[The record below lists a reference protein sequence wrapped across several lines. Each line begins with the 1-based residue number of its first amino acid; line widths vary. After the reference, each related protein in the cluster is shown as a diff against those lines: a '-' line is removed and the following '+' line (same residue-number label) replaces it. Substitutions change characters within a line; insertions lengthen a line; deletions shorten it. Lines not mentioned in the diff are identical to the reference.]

1 MKKQLLFFLMTSSL
15 IGLSSCNDKND
26 EYDDVGKATIVSLE
40 GPSNAYMGDSVSFTF
55 NVADD
60 GEIPLSTTKV
70 QILYGDE
77 IVSERIVL
85 TGTSGTYSGKILIP
99 FLKDIPDGDA
109 TVRLHVKNARY
120 AADVKDQP
128 IAVSRPSFPYLT
140 LKTTQGDYRMDP
152 VEGQPYIYKVTG
164 NFPSELYGYIE
175 APKYSENGNVIT
187 FGSSDGKIVDGIK
200 SPIEFTADGDGE
212 YTVTFNALTYEG
224 SPFIKFALNGNEFIK
239 IDDNNS
245 KVEMN
250 LTAGQEIQITGLK
263 SDYSNYWIDPAFFN
277 IKKGTNGK
285 ILKFRGMDGKYR
297 VTVNK
302 ALKYFNV
309 ELMNGSALSILGSG
323 DGAIWINGDG
333 NIGKPSYSTNK
344 LNWSTNKSL
353 CMTPIGNRKHQII
366 FEAGKS
372 INTINFKFYGQ
383 KDFVFEF
390 TKDKISIIDGSSW
403 FAIPSSD
410 GNIRAGSKALTKGKF
425 YILTVDVSAGVNK
438 ATLSVEEV
446 TGFNEVD

>member
-1 MKKQLLFFLMTSSL
+1 MKKQFLLFLMAYGL
-15 IGLSSCNDKND
+15 ISLSSCNDKND

-40 GPSNAYMGDSVSFTF
+40 GPSSAYMGDSISFTF
-55 NVADD
+55 DVADD
-60 GEIPLSTTKV
+60 GEIPLSTTKI

-77 IVSERIVL
+77 IVSERIIL
-85 TGTSGTYSGKILIP
+85 TGNSGTYSGKILVP
-99 FLKDIPDGDA
+99 FLKNIPDGDA

-120 AADVKDQP
+120 AADVKDQS
-128 IAVSRPSFPYLT
+128 ITVFRPNFPYLT
-140 LKTTQGDYRMDP
+140 LKTEQGDYRMDP
-152 VEGQPYIYKVTG
+152 VEGQPYTYKVTG

-175 APKYSENGNVIT
+175 APKYGENGNGIT
-187 FGSSDGKIVDGIK
+187 FGASDGKITDGIN
-200 SPIEFTADGDGE
+200 SLIEFTADAEGYYD
-212 YTVTFNALTYEG
+212 VTFNTQSYEG
-224 SPFIKFALNGNEFIK
+224 SPFIKFALNGTEFIK
-239 IDDNNS
+239 VDDSNS

-250 LTAGQEIQITGLK
+250 FTTGQEIQITGLK

-285 ILKFRGMDGKYR
+285 ILKFRAMDGKYR

-309 ELMNGSALSILGSG
+309 ELMNGSALSTLGSG
-323 DGAIWINGDG
+323 DGAIWVNGDS
-333 NIGKPSYSTNK
+333 NIGKPSYSANK
-344 LNWSTNKSL
+344 LNWATSKSL
-353 CMTPIGNRKHQII
+353 CMAPMGDHKHQII
-366 FEAGKS
+366 LEAGKS

-383 KDFVFEF
+383 KDFVVEF
-390 TKDKISIIDGSSW
+390 TKDKISIADGNPW
-403 FAIPSSD
+403 FAIPNSD